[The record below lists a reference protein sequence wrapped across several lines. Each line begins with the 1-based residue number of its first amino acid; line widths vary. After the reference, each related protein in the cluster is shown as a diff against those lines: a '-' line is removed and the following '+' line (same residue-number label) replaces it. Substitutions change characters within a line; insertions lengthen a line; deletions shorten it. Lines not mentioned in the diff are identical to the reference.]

1 MAHSPD
7 DTGDRLGGISWSDVL
22 PAVRGPQVFEAL
34 ASAANYEEA
43 DAANTK
49 LTYTVGNGHAG
60 TFYPAVVAAVPKV
73 IELALHGAP
82 WTRWAAAEV
91 LVDWVWTYEADAEFA
106 VVSLPDGRTVDVTQ
120 TVRAQISSAT
130 PALRRS
136 LDAES
141 DEIVRGAMEEL
152 VHCLETGDWRP
163 PLVQPARLPRDRRE

>member
-1 MAHSPD
+1 MTQAIDWAAFPGPTYYRPD
-7 DTGDRLGGISWSDVL
+7 EV
-22 PAVRGPQVFEAL
+22 PQVFEAL

-43 DAANTK
+43 DAAYTK

-60 TFYPAVVAAVPKV
+60 TFYPAAVAAVPKV

-163 PLVQPARLPRDRRE
+163 PLVRPARPPRDRRE